1 VIVIELGICAMTFL
15 HEQLRILLASDL
27 TARAAPAFER
37 AVELTASNNAHLRIL
52 HVIRDDLLKDVGD
65 IVHGAA
71 HEALQQQETNA
82 RSSGATDAQMKL
94 VLAGHYDDAIID
106 ESRQHRAHFI
116 VLGSPR
122 ARPLRDAVL
131 GATMERV
138 LRFGDRPVLVVK
150 TSPKGPYN
158 NILAAV
164 DFSVPSRHALE
175 FAIRLF
181 PHGHFHVLNVCPS
194 MLGDTPQA
202 WVLSPEAIAT
212 RHEAQLKEMIEAI
225 SRSMKAELPRAD
237 FTLTPIIDHG
247 HPVEAA
253 KAQIERLRPDL
264 VVVGTHGHT
273 GWRHSLAGSVAAAF
287 LASMPC
293 DVLAVRPLP
302 EERSAELRGWMMLR
316 CYQPWREIPLG

>member
-1 VIVIELGICAMTFL
+1 MTSL
-15 HEQLRILLASDL
+15 DAQLRILLASDL
-27 TARAAPAFER
+27 TARAVPAFDR
-37 AVELTASNNAHLRIL
+37 AVELAASNKAHLRIL
-52 HVIRDDLLKDVGD
+52 HVIRDDLLKDVGE
-65 IVHGAA
+65 IVYGAA
-71 HEALQQQETNA
+71 HEALQKQEADA
-82 RSSGATDAQMKL
+82 RVHGATSAETKL
-94 VLAGHYDDAIID
+94 VLAAHYDDAIID
-106 ESRQHRAHFI
+106 ESRQDCAHLI
-116 VLGSPR
+116 VLGNYR
-122 ARPLRDAVL
+122 ARPIRDAVL

-150 TSPKGPYN
+150 ASPRGPYN

-181 PHGHFHVLNVCPS
+181 PHGRFHVLNVCPS
-194 MLGDTPQA
+194 MIGDTSRA
-202 WVLSPEAIAT
+202 WFLSPEAIAS

-225 SRSMKAELPRAD
+225 SKGVRAELPNAA

-253 KAQIERLRPDL
+253 KGQIDRLRPDL

-273 GWRHSLAGSVAAAF
+273 GWRHALAGSVAVAF

-293 DVLAVRPLP
+293 DVLAVRPLSG
-302 EERSAELRGWMMLR
+302 EAQRT
-316 CYQPWREIPLG
+316 REA